1 MHSSKFGPINHYRWK
16 FNILQKIRNE
26 LGPAWQKLKETIPFT
41 DKRISP
47 LAIQIQKALWRRI
60 NNLLLLLSGKGRD
73 LRFKRARRKC
83 SCIRGQI
90 MPTRNNNRRKSI
102 CVSWPLSMKQAAK
115 FTFTH
120 SKSRTQNII
129 YPPEK
134 TIFGTSSILARGKS
148 RVLPTSPLFTLC

>member
-1 MHSSKFGPINHYRWK
+1 MRSYNPFFEIWICKSLSVK
-16 FNILQKIRNE
+16 
-26 LGPAWQKLKETIPFT
+26 QKLKETITFT

-47 LAIQIQKALWRRI
+47 LAIQIQEALWRRI
-60 NNLLLLLSGKGRD
+60 NNLKLLFSRKGRD
-73 LRFKRARRKC
+73 LRFKRGRRKC